1 MIKKLTEL
9 PWASHQP
16 IELKGNAGE
25 AWHKRAAVD
34 TMEEKGWSGTID
46 VLAGECL
53 ALIIRPSIG
62 DYMVT

>member
-1 MIKKLTEL
+1 
-9 PWASHQP
+9 
-16 IELKGNAGE
+16 LKGNAGE

-34 TMEEKGWSGTID
+34 TMEEKGWLVTID